1 MGNLGGH
8 TALVT
13 GSTRGIGKA
22 IALRLARDGASIG
35 VVGQKSRGDD
45 VVQQIQA
52 LGADALFV
60 QADISQK
67 MLN

>member
-35 VVGQKSRGDD
+35 IVGLRSRGEE
-45 VVQQIQA
+45 VVAQIDG
-52 LGADALFV
+52 LLV
-60 QADISQK
+60 PV
-67 MLN
+67 M